1 MIFYVI
7 KQMKEGKSIEE
18 IKKSKGGEQP
28 LLRLIDQKGS
38 NALQREGT

>member
-18 IKKSKGGEQP
+18 IKKSKGGEAT
-28 LLRLIDQKGS
+28 IIAAYWS
-38 NALQREGT
+38 ERE